1 MKIGMKKTAVST
13 ALWATLLLTMGVSI
27 SACSNDKEA
36 AGAESGEVLA
46 KDKVDEAAELA
57 RKNAPEAEK
66 LDFPETAPMPAA
78 ETDATADTAAGT
90 ETATAQDGTVA
101 TDASATSE
109 APATASADTEVAST
123 GTEMAGTDATANAPA
138 SN

>member
-66 LDFPETAPMPAA
+66 LDFPEAAPMPAA

-101 TDASATSE
+101 TDASAASE

-123 GTEMAGTDATANAPA
+123 DTEMAGTDATANAPA

>member
-66 LDFPETAPMPAA
+66 LDFPEAAPMPAA
-78 ETDATADTAAGT
+78 ETDSTADTEAGT
-90 ETATAQDGTVA
+90 EIATAQDGTVA
-101 TDASATSE
+101 TDTSE

>member
-101 TDASATSE
+101 TDASE
-109 APATASADTEVAST
+109 APATTSADTEVAST